1 MNDNFITVAEV
12 SEYMKISKS
21 KAYRVVKGLNDELKE
36 KGFLVIAGR
45 CPKKYFLERVG
56 AI

>member
-1 MNDNFITVAEV
+1 MNDNFITVSEV

-36 KGFLVIAGR
+36 KGFLVISGR
-45 CPKKYFLERVG
+45 CPRKYFLERVG